1 MVSETDINHWSQI
14 NLHSP
19 LSKATF
25 QENFVLLTEKENQ
38 IPIL

>member
-1 MVSETDINHWSQI
+1 MVSETDINHWNQI
-14 NLHSP
+14 NLHSL
-19 LSKATF
+19 LSKAAF